1 MRCLRPCDSI
11 PLRARLGRPP
21 NGGRLTSFLA
31 KNAALCALF
40 GWFVASLAQVKPNPQ
55 TPLRTLVTAR
65 AAHDLTLQEARRSY
79 PVHLRA
85 VVTYYDPFI
94 DTRHGALFVHDSSG
108 AIFVRVPLRPI
119 LPLKPGTKVEV
130 IGVSGA
136 GDYAPI
142 LANASVRVVGQSH
155 LPLSAPKV
163 EMTQLLSP
171 SLDGQWVEVEGMVH
185 SVRMQQNNV
194 NLEIATVGGPL
205 TATSVREASGNYDS
219 LVDSLV
225 LIRANEAPLFNRSRQ
240 LAGVHLFFPSLE
252 ALKVIK
258 PAPSNLY
265 ATPPVPISGLLGYS
279 PGVVLTHRAH
289 IRGSVTLQWPSRI
302 LCIQQGSDGL
312 CMQTPQA
319 DVVPAGELVDVV
331 GFPAIREYKSTL
343 DNATFQA
350 AGGSATQSAQ
360 RITAEKAFTGNH
372 DQELVEIEGELIGQD
387 LAAADPTLMLRSG
400 KFLFAAILPKGNPAG
415 GRLPWKDGSIL
426 RVAGICDVRVDSRST
441 TEGVGFVRPNTVNIL
456 LRSVDDVAVLHAPS
470 WWTPGH
476 ALTVLSV
483 VGVVIL
489 AAFAWIVVL
498 RRRVEEQTQ
507 EIRLS
512 EERLRHMSQHDT
524 LTGLPNRSLLNDRL
538 DMALKRAGRFES
550 VLGLLMVDLDGFKEV
565 NDSLGHHA
573 GDRVLC
579 EVATRI
585 QATVRQTD
593 TVARLGGDEFIVL
606 LPDLHEPADA
616 EEIAAK
622 IVATLSNPLPEGT
635 ATVAISASV
644 GVCTAPPQACDAE
657 KLLQCVD
664 AAMYR
669 AKACGKN
676 GLHVNRGEPE
686 KREHP
691 SPPLP

>member
-1 MRCLRPCDSI
+1 
-11 PLRARLGRPP
+11 
-21 NGGRLTSFLA
+21 
-31 KNAALCALF
+31 
-40 GWFVASLAQVKPNPQ
+40 LAQVIPNPQ
-55 TPLRTLVTAR
+55 LPLRTLVTAR

-94 DTRHGALFVHDSSG
+94 DSRHGALFVHDASG
-108 AIFVRVPLRPI
+108 SIFVPVPPRPI
-119 LPLKPGTKVEV
+119 LPLKPGTEVEV

-163 EMTQLLSP
+163 EKTQLYSA
-171 SLDGQWVEVEGMVH
+171 SLDGQWVEVEGMIH
-185 SVRMQQNNV
+185 SVRLQPNNV
-194 NLEIATVGGPL
+194 SLEITTVGGPL
-205 TATSVREASGNYDS
+205 TATSVREPSGNYDS

-225 LIRANEAPLFNRSRQ
+225 RIHANAAPVFNRSRQ
-240 LAGVHLFFPSLE
+240 MVGVHLFFPSLE
-252 ALKVIK
+252 ALKVIQ
-258 PAPSNLY
+258 PAPPNLY
-265 ATPPVPISGLLGYS
+265 ATPLVPIIGILRCS
-279 PGVVLTHRAH
+279 PGVELRNLAH
-289 IRGSVTLQWPSRI
+289 IRMTVTLQWQVRL
-302 LCIQQGSDGL
+302 LCIQQASDGL

-319 DVVPAGELVDVV
+319 AVVPIGELVDVV
-331 GFPAIREYKSTL
+331 GFPAISEYKSTL

-350 AGGSATQSAQ
+350 VSGSATQPVQ
-360 RITAEKAFTGNH
+360 RITAEQAFSGNH
-372 DQELVEIEGELIGQD
+372 DRELVQTEGELIGQD

-426 RVAGICDVRVDSRST
+426 RVAGICDVRVDPRST
-441 TEGVGFVRPNTVNIL
+441 TQGVGFVHPDTVNIL

-476 ALTVLSV
+476 ALTVLSI
-483 VGVVIL
+483 VGVVVL

-498 RRRVEEQTQ
+498 RRRVEQQTQ

-512 EERLRHMSQHDT
+512 EERLRHMSQHDA

-538 DMALKRAGRFES
+538 DMALKRAGRFDS

-585 QATVRQTD
+585 RATVRQTD

-606 LPDLHEPADA
+606 LPDLHEAAQA
-616 EEIAAK
+616 EGIAAK
-622 IVATLSNPLPEGT
+622 IVATLSDPVAAGS
-635 ATVAISASV
+635 ATVVISASV
-644 GVCTAPPQACDAE
+644 GVCTSPPQACDAE

-676 GLHVNRGEPE
+676 GFHVSPGEPE
-686 KREHP
+686 KRERP
-691 SPPLP
+691 SPPLPYPGLEASRS